1 MKKPKLLNKITI
13 IDILIIVCIIGAVG
27 FAVYHMADDDSSNA
41 SATSFDISTKNK
53 ILENYLNLYQDGNK
67 VTSTLAG
74 TDSHTGEKIE
84 LKGNVLWIGESE
96 HEKINILLEDNGKS
110 VLAGFY
116 KDVPN
121 ADIYIDQV
129 SLETDGDTY
138 ANITDFK
145 VAPKEINT
153 LNDLVSGIPKD
164 CEYEISATIALDE
177 LDNVKYQKLLN
188 ALYNNKKPCIVL
200 NEEGNALEINRANKA
215 DLDIA
220 NHILGE
226 FNGQTSQIQI
236 RIYNSTSDDSKAIE
250 SDYNV
255 LSICKTTN

>member
-13 IDILIIVCIIGAVG
+13 IDILIIICIIGAVG
-27 FAVYHMADDDSSNA
+27 FAIYHMADDDSTNA

-67 VTSTLAG
+67 VTSTVVG
-74 TDSHTGEKIE
+74 TDSSTGEKVE
-84 LKGNVLWIGESE
+84 LNGNVLWIGESE
-96 HEKINILLEDNGKS
+96 HEKINILLEDHGKKAI
-110 VLAGFY
+110 AGFY

-129 SLETDGDTY
+129 SLETNGDTY
-138 ANITDFK
+138 ANITDIK

-153 LNDLVSGIPKD
+153 LNDIVSKIPND
-164 CEYEISATIALDE
+164 CEYEISTTIALE
-177 LDNVKYQKLLN
+177 NLDNVKYQKLLN
-188 ALYNNKKPCIVL
+188 AFYNNKKPCIVL
-200 NEEGNALEINRANKA
+200 NDEGNALEINRANKT
-215 DLDIA
+215 DIDIA
-220 NHILGE
+220 NHILGD

-236 RIYNSTSDDSKAIE
+236 RIYNSTSDDSRAIE

-255 LSICKTTN
+255 LSICKTTH